1 MKVSSNLLDDLA
13 RSLDPVGFSAELGI
27 APDDWQ
33 ADLLTTNERAILLNC
48 SRQSGKSTVTAL
60 KALHTALYDPGLILM
75 LAPAQ
80 RQSIELFRKLKGL
93 YTSLDGLPGS
103 VNESAMALELE
114 NGSRI
119 VALPGSEASIRGYS
133 APKLIIVDEAART
146 DDSLFTAIRPMLAT
160 SQGQLIALS
169 TPFGKRGWY
178 YEQWIGGNG
187 WKRYKVLA
195 SDCPRISDEY
205 LQQERSMI
213 GEWQYSQEFECA
225 FVDTQEQFFNTELI
239 ARAMIDMEPLWD

>member
-1 MKVSSNLLDDLA
+1 MKVSNLLDDLA

-33 ADLLTTNERAILLNC
+33 ADLLTTNEPAILLNC
-48 SRQSGKSTVTAL
+48 SRQSGKSTATAL

-80 RQSIELFRKLKGL
+80 RQSIELFRKLKVL
-93 YTSLDGLPGS
+93 YGSLDGLPGS

-187 WKRYKVLA
+187 WKRYKVVA

-213 GEWQYSQEFECA
+213 GEWQYNQEFECQ
-225 FVDTQEQFFNTELI
+225 FVDTQEQFFSTELI
-239 ARAMIDMEPLWD
+239 NRAFIKMEPLWA

>member
-1 MKVSSNLLDDLA
+1 MKVPALIEDLA

-27 APDDWQ
+27 SPDPWQ
-33 ADLLTTNERAILLNC
+33 ADLLTTTEPAILLNC
-48 SRQSGKSTVTAL
+48 ARQTGKSTATAT
-60 KALHTALYDPGLILM
+60 KALYTALYDPGLILM

-80 RQSIELFRKLKGL
+80 RQSIELFRKLKAL
-93 YTSLDGLPGS
+93 YSSLDGLPGS
-103 VNESAMALELE
+103 INESTMALELE

-160 SQGQLIALS
+160 GQGQLIALS
-169 TPFGKRGWY
+169 TPRGKRGWW

-187 WKRYKVLA
+187 WKRYQVLA
-195 SDCPRISDEY
+195 TDCPRISDEY
-205 LQQERSMI
+205 LQQEREII

-225 FVDTQEQFFNTELI
+225 FVDTQEQFFSTELI
-239 ARAMIDMEPLWD
+239 DRAFVDMEPLWD

>member
-1 MKVSSNLLDDLA
+1 MKVSNLIDDLA

-33 ADLLTTNERAILLNC
+33 ADLLTTNEPAILLNC
-48 SRQSGKSTVTAL
+48 SRQSGKSTATAL

-93 YTSLDGLPGS
+93 YGSLDGLPGS

-119 VALPGSEASIRGYS
+119 IALPGSEASIRGYS

-169 TPFGKRGWY
+169 TPRGKRGWY

-187 WKRYKVLA
+187 WKRYQVLA

-205 LQQERSMI
+205 LQQERQMI
-213 GEWQYSQEFECA
+213 GEWQYSQEFECQ
-225 FVDTQEQFFNTELI
+225 FVDTVESFFSTELI
-239 ARAMIDMEPLWD
+239 NRAMVEMEPLWN